1 MNKSPAKLCSNS
13 IKGEVMYKKIICTI
27 LVLALLSQVGCY
39 SAKVVTLEEV
49 ITNPEITELT
59 VSTRD
64 SLRLIFEKPDFT
76 IVNDT
81 LKGKASVI
89 TSHTQLSKTF
99 DWNIPLSDII
109 MFETDEFDGTKTL
122 IFTGATILGVVILFM
137 LFILASGGIMS
148 DFEMKF

>member
-1 MNKSPAKLCSNS
+1 
-13 IKGEVMYKKIICTI
+13 MYKKIICTM
-27 LVLALLSQVGCY
+27 LVLTLLSQVGCY

-64 SLRLIFEKPDFT
+64 SLRLIFEKPDFY

-81 LKGKASVI
+81 LKGKANVI
-89 TSHTQLSKTF
+89 SSHSQLSETF

-109 MFETDEFDGTKTL
+109 MFETSEYDGTKTW
-122 IFTGATILGVVILFM
+122 IFIGATVLVIVATGVLDRVL
-137 LFILASGGIMS
+137 
-148 DFEMKF
+148 K

>member
-1 MNKSPAKLCSNS
+1 
-13 IKGEVMYKKIICTI
+13 MYKKIICTI

>member
-1 MNKSPAKLCSNS
+1 
-13 IKGEVMYKKIICTI
+13 MYKKIICTI

-39 SAKVVTLEEV
+39 SAKIVTLEEV
-49 ITNPEITELT
+49 IKNPEITELT

-64 SLRLIFEKPDFT
+64 SLRLIFEKPDFS

-89 TSHTQLSKTF
+89 GPHVQLSETF
-99 DWNIPLSDII
+99 DWNIPLSDIA
-109 MFETDEFDGTKTL
+109 MYETDEFDGIKTL

-148 DFEMKF
+148 DLEMKF